1 MAPSGGRRTEEGQSE
16 EGKRRKKRTADT
28 HDGEVCGGVGGG
40 GGGPPPVALA
50 RNVEP
55 SSEAQVVCW
64 LASSGMALDQKI
76 EVAVAAM
83 PPGAGLSPQ
92 SSVSA
97 RLACAVLQF
106 AANALIRSAAA
117 ADAGHGTASRGAEPA
132 KRNVWPCGF
141 ENEVLWGLVERSL
154 QCAPG
159 QIASTVSGVGGHLV
173 RPMHAALNA
182 VMRHCKAMVAGDDRS
197 ETTDATHHA
206 ALARSVS
213 AALALLR
220 GPHASSFQPPL
231 SVLCT
236 MLSSLCAELT
246 SILDELAA
254 QISAAARGTES
265 QLATTGVSW
274 PDEGALTAVR
284 CAAGLVKESVGTVS
298 LATGRAPNQ
307 RKIFTMVVD
316 DLVGPCSMLFF
327 ACSRMQRALEHV
339 PISAR
344 SSIGAKLQDAAQE
357 GWRVYRK
364 MEALIGTSLFS
375 EEHLGDFPLAYS
387 FRTTG
392 KGATHGPALP
402 DAAAAERGAEGEGD
416 NGVGKGKGKKMRSEA
431 GSGVYRGEKL
441 RSYQGALFAKLL
453 ALAQPPPSSVSKGG
467 GEGSGGGGA
476 QGKRQSTYGADAIEA
491 QAGRQ
496 GRAAS
501 KERTAVLHWF
511 PELLRLFVVCTRR
524 CANN

>member
-16 EGKRRKKRTADT
+16 EGKRRKQRTADM
-28 HDGEVCGGVGGG
+28 HDGEVRGGG
-40 GGGPPPVALA
+40 GSGPPPAALA
-50 RNVEP
+50 HNVEP
-55 SSEAQVVCW
+55 PSEAQLVCW
-64 LASSGMALDQKI
+64 LASSGMVLDQKI

-83 PPGAGLSPQ
+83 PPGAVLSPQ

-106 AANALIRSAAA
+106 AANALIRSSPA
-117 ADAGHGTASRGAEPA
+117 ADAGNGTASRGAEPA
-132 KRNVWPCGF
+132 KRDIRPCGF

-173 RPMHAALNA
+173 RPMHAALTA
-182 VMRHCKAMVAGDDRS
+182 VMRHCKAMVAGDGRS
-197 ETTDATHHA
+197 ETTDATHYA
-206 ALARSVS
+206 ALARAVS

-220 GPHASSFQPPL
+220 GPHASSFQPHL

-254 QISAAARGTES
+254 QVSAAACGTES
-265 QLATTGVSW
+265 QPATTGVSW

-284 CAAGLVKESVGTVS
+284 RAAGMVKESIGTVS

-307 RKIFTMVVD
+307 RKIFTMVVE

-344 SSIGAKLQDAAQE
+344 SSVGAKLQDAAQE

-387 FRTTG
+387 FRTAG
-392 KGATHGPALP
+392 KGAAHGPALP
-402 DAAAAERGAEGEGD
+402 EAATAERGADGEGD
-416 NGVGKGKGKKMRSEA
+416 NGVGKGKGKKMRGDA

-467 GEGSGGGGA
+467 GEGSGGGGGA
-476 QGKRQSTYGADAIEA
+476 QGKRQSTHGADATEA
-491 QAGRQ
+491 QAGSQ

-501 KERTAVLHWF
+501 KERTAVLQWF

-524 CANN
+524 CVNT